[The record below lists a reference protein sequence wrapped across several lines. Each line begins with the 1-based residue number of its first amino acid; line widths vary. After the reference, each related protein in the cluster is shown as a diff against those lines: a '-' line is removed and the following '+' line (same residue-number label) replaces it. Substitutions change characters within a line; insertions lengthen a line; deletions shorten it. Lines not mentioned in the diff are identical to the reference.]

1 MKILMVISDTN
12 IGGAG
17 KWILE
22 YFRYADKKRFTIKA
36 VIPIGSRLKQLY
48 TDAGLQVIECDGIAD
63 QSFSVN
69 GIKNLQRIFKTEQPD
84 IVHSHGT
91 MSARIAAKLP
101 FSGVKK
107 VIFTRHS
114 VFEPEGFFTTVPGKM
129 MNRFIHAVTCDQ
141 ITAVCEAAKKNMTDT
156 GVNPKKIRVIY
167 NGVEAL
173 SLPSPEQRANAREKF
188 QISDS
193 EIACTIS
200 ARLNPVKGHRSLIEA
215 IHQMPSLENIKFF
228 IAGTGSEDSSLKEL
242 VKQYGLEE
250 KVIFT
255 GFLPDVSQ
263 LLYATDV
270 LLNCSYGT
278 EACSLAILEGFSL
291 GIPCVAT
298 DYGGN
303 PELVKHLTNGIV
315 YPTNDVTALANALEN
330 LRCGNVQ
337 RQALSIGARETYL
350 QNFTIQI
357 MAKNIEKVYEELIY
371 E

>member
-17 KWILE
+17 KWIME
-22 YFRYADKKRFTIKA
+22 YFRYADRNRFTIKA
-36 VIPIGSRLKQLY
+36 VIPTGSQLKQLY
-48 TDAGLQVIECDGIAD
+48 TDCGLAVIECDGIAD
-63 QSFSVN
+63 RSFSTD
-69 GIKNLQRIFKTEQPD
+69 GIQNLKKIFKAEKPD

-107 VIFTRHS
+107 VVFTRHS
-114 VFEPEGFFTTVPGKM
+114 VFEPKGFFTTPVGKIV
-129 MNRFIHAVTCDQ
+129 NRLIHTFTCDK
-141 ITAVCEAAKKNMTDT
+141 ITAVCEAAKKNLTDT
-156 GVNPKKIRVIY
+156 GVDPKKIQVIY
-167 NGVEAL
+167 NGVDAI
-173 SLPSPEQRANAREKF
+173 PAPTPAQRAEARKEF
-188 QISDS
+188 GILDS

-200 ARLNPVKGHRSLIEA
+200 ARLNPVKGHRYLVEA
-215 IHQMPSLENIKFF
+215 IHRMSSLDNMKFF
-228 IAGTGSEDSSLKEL
+228 IAGTGTEEVALKAM
-242 VKQYGLEE
+242 VQQYNLEE

-255 GFLPDVSQ
+255 GFLSDVSK
-263 LLYATDV
+263 LLYATDI

-291 GIPCVAT
+291 GIPCIAT

-303 PELVKHLTNGIV
+303 PELVKNKINGIV
-315 YPTNDVTALANALEN
+315 YPTNDVEALKEALESIQSE
-330 LRCGNVQ
+330 RCQ
-337 RQALSIGARETYL
+337 IETLSVGAKETY
-350 QNFTIQI
+350 QRGFTVQI